1 MASAPPAP
9 AVRNN
14 TGRAG
19 DQQHAHR
26 GDNSFGHIAFRLL
39 GLFSGQW
46 DALNCKEEPDRER
59 HRGPDAE
66 VSERQERRRARGV
79 GGAISVRFAVSKL
92 PIAETAKISRPASA
106 MARYMPA
113 ITTPAINRP
122 PKPPSARPKF
132 HPE

>member
-26 GDNSFGHIAFRLL
+26 GDNPFGHIAFRLL

-79 GGAISVRFAVSKL
+79 GGRDIGEIRGVEAADRRDREDQQTGQRDGQVHARNHHTGDQQTT
-92 PIAETAKISRPASA
+92 ETALCEAEV
-106 MARYMPA
+106 
-113 ITTPAINRP
+113 P
-122 PKPPSARPKF
+122 P
-132 HPE
+132 